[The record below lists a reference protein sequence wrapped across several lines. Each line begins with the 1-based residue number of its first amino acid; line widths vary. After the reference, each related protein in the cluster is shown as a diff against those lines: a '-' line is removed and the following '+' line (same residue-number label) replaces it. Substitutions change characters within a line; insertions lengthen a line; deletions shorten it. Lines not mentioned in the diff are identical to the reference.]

1 MGDEWEH
8 SYKIRLARKAAIE
21 AEMAERIALH
31 EAALDAE
38 RIAIYGD
45 GSTPAPASVP
55 AAEQEPIIEEPAPTV
70 PAEPETLTEEEES
83 PAPAKKAAVKKVA
96 EPSE

>member
-45 GSTPAPASVP
+45 GSTPVSVS
-55 AAEQEPIIEEPAPTV
+55 AAEQEPVIEEPAPTV

-83 PAPAKKAAVKKVA
+83 PAPTKKAAVKKVA

>member
-55 AAEQEPIIEEPAPTV
+55 AAEQEPVIEEPAPTV
-70 PAEPETLTEEEES
+70 SAEPETLTEEES
-83 PAPAKKAAVKKVA
+83 AAPAKKAAAKKVA